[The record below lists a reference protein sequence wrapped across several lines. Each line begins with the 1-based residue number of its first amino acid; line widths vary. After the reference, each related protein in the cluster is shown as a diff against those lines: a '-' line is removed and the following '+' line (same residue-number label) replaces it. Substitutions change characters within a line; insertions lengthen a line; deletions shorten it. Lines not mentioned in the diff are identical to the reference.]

1 VLRHHRQFL
10 SEVPVERGRVMPA
23 GRLRT
28 TLGHWRRIR
37 IGCGMA
43 LGT

>member
-1 VLRHHRQFL
+1 VREHRL
-10 SEVPVERGRVMPA
+10 SLGRIMLA
-23 GRLRT
+23 RRLRT
-28 TLGHWRRIR
+28 DLGHWRRIR